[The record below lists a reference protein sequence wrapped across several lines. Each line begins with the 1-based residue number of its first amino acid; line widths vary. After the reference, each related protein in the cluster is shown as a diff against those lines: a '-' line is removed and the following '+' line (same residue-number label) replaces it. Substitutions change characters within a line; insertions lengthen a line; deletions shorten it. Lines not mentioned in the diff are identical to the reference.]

1 LGVTDHKKTKMKQ
14 ILIITLSLITMKL
27 SSQNDSLNFESFNK
41 YYQIN
46 MGLSYANL
54 NGKVSNFTK
63 QGGSFD
69 MLFADGRRNNI
80 YGFNMNVLLS
90 NKIEEFTIPAGYEHY
105 DNPATVFFG
114 VFYGRTFGNVHKSHF
129 QGTFGINY
137 GWLLHKKQNDD
148 IGGYHGFVPQ
158 IEFSRSIRIGKSKY
172 SDYQYTSEDNRL
184 DSSYWD
190 LQPINSPEWHKIVFN
205 NTVTLIQGRTY
216 TIRFWGS
223 GFYSDVSYAVNNAYP
238 GGSIKDPG
246 FGADCSEIN
255 GLDLIFRLHI
265 SSGGNLEENAQWI
278 PLN

>member
-1 LGVTDHKKTKMKQ
+1 MKHPFLSIAILFGVLSLNAQEIKLDGEISAENNPIKNVS
-14 ILIITLSLITMKL
+14 TLSLNSLTQSEIDNLTAEEGMLVYNITTRKL
-27 SSQNDSLNFESFNK
+27 QVYSVSSEPTIENGLISNDFYSC
-41 YYQIN
+41 
-46 MGLSYANL
+46 
-54 NGKVSNFTK
+54 
-63 QGGSFD
+63 D
-69 MLFADGRRNNI
+69 MAT
-80 YGFNMNVLLS
+80 M
-90 NKIEEFTIPAGYEHY
+90 EFISPISCEISA
-105 DNPATVFFG
+105 AS
-114 VFYGRTFGNVHKSHF
+114 FYG
-129 QGTFGINY
+129 
-137 GWLLHKKQNDD
+137 KKNSS
-148 IGGYHGFVPQ
+148 GPTH
-158 IEFSRSIRIGKSKY
+158 IRLTGESP
-172 SDYQYTSEDNRL
+172 EDNRL

-278 PLN
+278 SLN